1 MNEAASIQPR
11 PIALDK
17 PLTIAILAMGGQGG
31 GVLADWIVEV
41 AEHVGWAAQS
51 TSVPGVAQRTGAT
64 IYYIETLPP
73 RNGVAPVFS
82 LMPTPGDV
90 DVVMAAELMEAG
102 RSVLRGLVTP
112 DKTTLVASTHRA
124 YAVAEKE
131 KPGNGVGDP
140 FVVVDALDFAARRT
154 IAFDMEKLAVERGT
168 VISAAML
175 GALAG
180 SGALPFERS
189 AYEDIVRKGVRGA
202 NASLAAFAD
211 AFDRAREG
219 KNEAPNTGPAKRLD
233 DLPKDAGH
241 PELNRLIARLRS
253 DFPESAR
260 LLAFAGLKRVVDFQ
274 DVAYGDDYIDRLK
287 KLAALDAAN
296 GGPAKAFAFTTEAA
310 KRLAVAMAYDDVIRV
325 ADIKLRPSRFTR
337 LREEA
342 GAAPDQLVYATEYLH
357 PRAEEICGMMP
368 ASLGAFI
375 EGKPALFRMLDR
387 IVNRGR
393 RVPVGRIGG
402 FLQLYAVAALRP
414 MRRSSLRHKRETTH
428 LEAWLAQA
436 SEILARNYDLAVEV
450 LRCRRLVK
458 GYSDTHARGLSKFDR
473 VMAKTPKLAPREDG
487 AQWMARLIAAALMD
501 ESGEALDGVAKTID
515 TL

>member
-1 MNEAASIQPR
+1 MNEAA
-11 PIALDK
+11 PIVPPISLDK

-41 AEHVGWAAQS
+41 AEHQGWAAQS

-112 DKTTLVASTHRA
+112 DKTTLIASTHRA

-131 KPGNGVGDP
+131 KPGDGAAIP

-168 VISAAML
+168 VISARDARRARRFRRAAVRAVGL
-175 GALAG
+175 RG
-180 SGALPFERS
+180 
-189 AYEDIVRKGVRGA
+189 IVREGARGA

-211 AFDRAREG
+211 AYDRAREG

-233 DLPKDAGH
+233 DLPEDAGH
-241 PELNRLIARLRS
+241 PELNRLVGRLRS
-253 DFPESAR
+253 DLPESAR
-260 LLAFAGLKRVVDFQ
+260 PLAFAGLKRIVDFQ

-296 GGPAKAFAFTTEAA
+296 GGAAKNFAFTAEAA

-325 ADIKLRPSRFTR
+325 ADIKLRPSRFAR

-357 PRAEEICGMMP
+357 PRGEEICGMMP

-375 EGKPALFRMLDR
+375 EARPFLFRTLDR

-402 FLQLYAVAALRP
+402 FLQLYGVAALRP
-414 MRRSSLRHKRETTH
+414 TRRSSLRHKRETEH

-436 SEILARNYDLAVEV
+436 SEILPKNYDLAVEV

-473 VMAKTPKLAPREDG
+473 VMAKAPKLVSREDG